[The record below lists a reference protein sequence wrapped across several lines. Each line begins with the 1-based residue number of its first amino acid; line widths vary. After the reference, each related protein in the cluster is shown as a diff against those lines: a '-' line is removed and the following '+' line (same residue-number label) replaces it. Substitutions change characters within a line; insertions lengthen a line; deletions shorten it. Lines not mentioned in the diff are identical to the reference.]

1 MRVLTYVPV
10 SGIFQA
16 TETITG
22 GGSGSTATVNA
33 VYGLRGQRDRT
44 ITGPIINYD
53 YQIGLKGDTNGSRPD
68 YGTLN
73 RFMFAESIQKTR
85 TQTYTFRS
93 HAVYAVGLPLSTL
106 NGGINDSVNTITV
119 ADGSVY
125 PSAGTIQIGN
135 ELIDYTGKS
144 SNDLTGCSR
153 GQHSTSAASHLT
165 GVNVLSIR
173 WAMKQDKS
181 AGFRIQD
188 WATDY
193 NGTSIYY
200 RCHY

>member
-1 MRVLTYVPV
+1 
-10 SGIFQA
+10 
-16 TETITG
+16 
-22 GGSGSTATVNA
+22 
-33 VYGLRGQRDRT
+33 
-44 ITGPIINYD
+44 
-53 YQIGLKGDTNGSRPD
+53 
-68 YGTLN
+68 
-73 RFMFAESIQKTR
+73 
-85 TQTYTFRS
+85 
-93 HAVYAVGLPLSTL
+93 L

-173 WAMKQDKS
+173 WAMKQDGVP
-181 AGFRIQD
+181 GFRVQD

-193 NGTSIYY
+193 KGTVLTIGDITDYPQRKNNISPPTEITLYKT
-200 RCHY
+200 